1 MFVAAGVNTGCFTK
15 HLWDK
20 STYRPNVKM
29 KMKSSRF
36 YQVLALRATNPSCGD
51 AAVTL

>member
-1 MFVAAGVNTGCFTK
+1 MFVAAGDNTD
-15 HLWDK
+15 WDK